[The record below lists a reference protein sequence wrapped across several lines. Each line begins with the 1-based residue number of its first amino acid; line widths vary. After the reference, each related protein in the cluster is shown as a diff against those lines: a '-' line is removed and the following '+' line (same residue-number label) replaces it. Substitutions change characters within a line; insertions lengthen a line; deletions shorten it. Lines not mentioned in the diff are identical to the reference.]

1 MHFTHVLIATSPT
14 FGKSYGTKGESSRY
28 LKQVLGT
35 KGESSHYLEQVLGTK
50 GESSHYL
57 EQVLGTKGESPVTVN
72 KSSVPK
78 RNPQL
83 P

>member
-50 GESSHYL
+50 GES
-57 EQVLGTKGESPVTVN
+57 PVTVN